1 MNTAQRSAPGAAAH
15 NPKLPPRATVDGER
29 LIAVFSDLVEP
40 LGRAL
45 PVSSEVVL
53 HDLSKLPDSIVAVYG
68 DVTGRR
74 VGDPATNLLLE
85 RVAEGEITHQLGYET
100 RLPDGRRMQ
109 SSTMIIRDV
118 SGHPVAAL
126 CINTDVSA
134 WLEVK
139 RIAEA
144 MMMVGGAGAAPS
156 PTREAV
162 RSSAS
167 HRGLGDDADASPES
181 FPRDVD
187 ELANHLIREA
197 IRSTGVPVSELKK
210 DQKIQIVQSLQ
221 SKGFFMLRDAIE
233 MIATTFDVTRFTIY
247 NYLNEIADAQADAD
261 ALGAANAHGATERPR
276 KRRTAP

>member
-1 MNTAQRSAPGAAAH
+1 MITDPPAH
-15 NPKLPPRATVDGER
+15 RAHGNLSKLPPRATVDGER
-29 LIAVFSDLVEP
+29 LIAVFSELVEP

-45 PVSSEVVL
+45 PISSEVVL

-85 RVAEGEITHQLGYET
+85 RVSEGDITHQIGYET
-100 RLPDGRRMQ
+100 RLQDGRRMQ

-126 CINTDVSA
+126 CVNTDVSA

-144 MMMVGGAGAAPS
+144 MMAAGGAGASAP
-156 PTREAV
+156 PRREAV
-162 RSSAS
+162 RSGTGGPVSDPAAE
-167 HRGLGDDADASPES
+167 LSPES

-197 IRSTGVPVSELKK
+197 IRNAGVPVAELKK
-210 DQKIQIVQSLQ
+210 DQKIQIVQALQ
-221 SKGFFMLRDAIE
+221 AKGFFMLRDAIE

-247 NYLNEIADAQADAD
+247 NYLNEIADAQNDGER
-261 ALGAANAHGATERPR
+261 LGAPSASSQTDRTR